1 MEGSLRVTGSFN
13 FFDEMTFLE
22 LFIYVCAPFLDFK
35 VDELLQIVEPP
46 PPPVA
51 NFVLII
57 TL

>member
-1 MEGSLRVTGSFN
+1 
-13 FFDEMTFLE
+13 MTFLE

-57 TL
+57 TLWL